1 MALEDSV
8 CTLVPYFTV
17 NDGKLDEFKQ
27 LGEQMVDKTRNESA
41 VCFYG
46 FSFAGQRAHCRE
58 GYNDAAG
65 ILAHLENVGPL
76 LEQALKIANLDN
88 LEVHGP
94 AAELDKLKEPL
105 KDLNPVFFTMET
117 GFRK

>member
-1 MALEDSV
+1 MALEDGV

-17 NDGKLDEFKQ
+17 HDGKLDEFKS
-27 LGEQMVDKTRNESA
+27 LGEQMVEKTRSESA

-65 ILAHLENVGPL
+65 ILAHLENVGAL
-76 LEQALKIANLDN
+76 LDQALKIADIDSV
-88 LEVHGP
+88 EVHGP
-94 AAELDKLKEPL
+94 AAELEKLQEPL
-105 KDLNPVFFTMET
+105 KGLNPVYFTLES
-117 GFRK
+117 GFRR